1 MTAALLSRPLSVLL
15 TCLTLLVLLA
25 ATGCSSSTS
34 PTPAVPSAPGSAST
48 TALPPLQGSY
58 RAPTGDIFTVSG
70 PGTFRSTGASG
81 TFTVSG
87 DRVNL
92 VRDDGQSIKATRPD
106 ADRLVLY
113 SPDGKRT
120 LTFYRAGSAA
130 AQTPEALTRPSAGP
144 VQPAVPKPDSSV
156 PLDRYVPITDA
167 DMLREVTVAF
177 SQDPF
182 GEKAVSTLLPQ
193 GPSTDD
199 AFARRERVQR
209 EGAPVIERLK
219 RYRENRYYRLTASNV
234 PVDMPRTAADFQR
247 KPRFVWEPSSGVRLE
262 PYDFE
267 RKGFAMRCLAEGRVS
282 AYPMPVLGFVASTPQ
297 SERCFLPVP
306 DEAVARRIEAKRA
319 IGALFAVQAE
329 LYWHAMELKGPVL
342 QANLTHVELTLLSS
356 ERLDG
361 TNVLGTFSVP
371 L

>member
-1 MTAALLSRPLSVLL
+1 MTAAPLSRPLSVLL
-15 TCLTLLVLLA
+15 NCLTLVLLT
-25 ATGCSSSTS
+25 ATGCSSST
-34 PTPAVPSAPGSAST
+34 PPPAPSGAASAST
-48 TALPPLQGSY
+48 TELPPLQGSY
-58 RAPTGDIFTVSG
+58 RAPTGEIFTVSG
-70 PGTFRSTGASG
+70 PGTYRSTGGAG

-87 DRVNL
+87 DTVAL
-92 VRDDGQSIKATRPD
+92 VRDDGQAIKGSRPD

-113 SPDGKRT
+113 SSDGKKT

-130 AQTPEALTRPSAGP
+130 AQTPEALTKPSAEP
-144 VQPAVPKPDSSV
+144 VQPAVPKPDSNV

-182 GEKAVSTLLPQ
+182 GEKAVASLLPQ
-193 GPSTDD
+193 GPSTGD
-199 AFARRERVQR
+199 AFARRERVAR

-219 RYRENRYYRLTASNV
+219 RYRENRYYRITASNV
-234 PVDMPRTAADFQR
+234 PVEMPRTAADFQR

-267 RKGFAMRCLAEGRVS
+267 RKGFAMRCLAQGRASV
-282 AYPMPVLGFVASTPQ
+282 YPMPVLSFVVGRPQ

-319 IGALFAVQAE
+319 NGADFAVQAE
-329 LYWHAMELKGPVL
+329 LYWHAGEPKGPVL

-361 TNVLGTFSVP
+361 SNVLGTFSVP

>member
-1 MTAALLSRPLSVLL
+1 MTAAPLSRPLSVLL
-15 TCLTLLVLLA
+15 NCLTLVLLT
-25 ATGCSSSTS
+25 ATGCSSST
-34 PTPAVPSAPGSAST
+34 PPPAPSGAASVST

-58 RAPTGDIFTVSG
+58 RAPTGEIFTVSG
-70 PGTFRSTGASG
+70 PGTYRSTGGAG

-87 DRVNL
+87 DTVAL
-92 VRDDGQSIKATRPD
+92 VRDDGQAIKGSRPD
-106 ADRLVLY
+106 ADRLVLT
-113 SPDGKRT
+113 SRDDKQT
-120 LTFYRAGSAA
+120 LTFFRAGSAA

-182 GEKAVSTLLPQ
+182 GEKAVSALLPQ

-247 KPRFVWEPSSGVRLE
+247 KPRFVWEPASGVRLE

-267 RKGFAMRCLAEGRVS
+267 RKGFAMRCLADGRVS

-329 LYWHAMELKGPVL
+329 LYWHAVELKGPVL

>member
-1 MTAALLSRPLSVLL
+1 MTAAPLSRTLSVLL
-15 TCLTLLVLLA
+15 TCLALLA
-25 ATGCSSSTS
+25 LLTANGCSSST
-34 PTPAVPSAPGSAST
+34 PPAAPSASTSAST
-48 TALPPLQGSY
+48 TSLPPLQGSY

-70 PGTFRSTGASG
+70 PGMFQSTGASG

-87 DRVNL
+87 NRVDL
-92 VRDDGQSIKATRPD
+92 VRDDGQPIKATRPD

-113 SPDGKRT
+113 SPDGTKS

-144 VQPAVPKPDSSV
+144 VQPAAPKPDPNV
-156 PLDRYVPITDA
+156 PMDRYVTITDA
-167 DMLREVTVAF
+167 DMLRELTIAF

-182 GEKAVSTLLPQ
+182 GEKAIASLLPE

-199 AFARRERVQR
+199 AFARRERVAR
-209 EGAPVIERLK
+209 DGAPVIARLK
-219 RYRENRYYRLTASNV
+219 RYRENRYYRLSVSNV
-234 PVDMPRTAADFQR
+234 PVDMPRSGADFQR
-247 KPRFVWEPSSGVRLE
+247 KPRFVWEPSSGVRLQ

-267 RKGFAMRCLAEGRVS
+267 RKGFPMSCLAQGRVS
-282 AYPMPVLGFVASTPQ
+282 VYPMPVLGFVASTPQ
-297 SERCFLPVP
+297 SDRCFLPVP

-329 LYWHAMELKGPVL
+329 LYWHAVELKGPVL

-361 TNVLGTFSVP
+361 TNVLGTFSLP

>member
-1 MTAALLSRPLSVLL
+1 MTASPFSRPLSVLL
-15 TCLTLLVLLA
+15 TCLTLLALFTA
-25 ATGCSSSTS
+25 PGCSSST
-34 PTPAVPSAPGSAST
+34 TPAAST
-48 TALPPLQGSY
+48 ASAATALPPLQGSY
-58 RAPTGDIFTVSG
+58 RAPTGDIFSVSG

-81 TFTVSG
+81 TFTVLG
-87 DRVNL
+87 DRVDL
-92 VRDDGQSIKATRPD
+92 VREDGQPIKATRPD

-113 SPDGKRT
+113 SPDGKKT

-130 AQTPEALTRPSAGP
+130 AQSPEALARPSAGP
-144 VQPAVPKPDSSV
+144 AQPDVPKPDPNV
-156 PLDRYVPITDA
+156 PLDRYTPITDA
-167 DMLREVTVAF
+167 EMLRGVTVAF

-182 GEKAVSTLLPQ
+182 GEKAIAALLPQ
-193 GPSTDD
+193 SPSTDD
-199 AFARRERVQR
+199 AFARRERVAR

-219 RYRENRYYRLTASNV
+219 RYRENRYYRLSASNV
-234 PVDMPRTAADFQR
+234 PVDMPRTPADFQR
-247 KPRFVWEPSSGVRLE
+247 KPRFVWEPSSGVRLN

-267 RKGFAMRCLAEGRVS
+267 RKGFPMACLAQGRVTV
-282 AYPMPVLGFVASTPQ
+282 YPMPVLSFVVGTPQ

-319 IGALFAVQAE
+319 NGADFAVQAE
-329 LYWHAMELKGPVL
+329 LYWHAGEPKGPVL

-361 TNVLGTFSVP
+361 TNVLGTFPVP